1 MKHWRVERGSR
12 HWALREGILLV
23 GGADREG
30 GVGDVADLLDAGERL
45 GQVAAGDVGGVAV
58 GSGDDLDARAAQAVG
73 DVVLDASD
81 DQNVDAQLEEQL
93 DELLE
98 RQRGVGHVLAFGDDP
113 ARDGVAHEA
122 GGAGEIRRYFQSI
135 AGYGDPHLNLLFV
148 KQHLPYR

>member
-1 MKHWRVERGSR
+1 MKIAV
-12 HWALREGILLV
+12 IT
-23 GGADREG
+23 GAS
-30 GVGDVADLLDAGERL
+30 
-45 GQVAAGDVGGVAV
+45 
-58 GSGDDLDARAAQAVG
+58 SGMGLEFARAI
-73 DVVLDASD
+73 DR
-81 DQNVDAQLEEQL
+81 EEQL